1 MLRLIGGEIGK
12 KLKSVAELVQTLLSQ
27 AVETRA
33 IAKFMKKTKMVRKRT
48 PRKIKVIVWGR
59 MTDQFF

>member
-1 MLRLIGGEIGK
+1 MIDGENGK
-12 KLKSVAELVQTLLSQ
+12 KPKSVAELVQTLLSQ

-33 IAKFMKKTKMVRKRT
+33 IAKLMKKTKMVRKRI

>member
-1 MLRLIGGEIGK
+1 MLRLIDGEIGK

-33 IAKFMKKTKMVRKRT
+33 IVKFTKKTKMVRKRT
-48 PRKIKVIVWGR
+48 QRKIKIIV
-59 MTDQFF
+59 

>member
-1 MLRLIGGEIGK
+1 MIDWEIGK
-12 KLKSVAELVQTLLSQ
+12 KPRSVAELVQTLLSQ

-33 IAKFMKKTKMVRKRT
+33 IAKLMKKTKMVRKRI
-48 PRKIKVIVWGR
+48 PRKIKVIVRGR

>member
-1 MLRLIGGEIGK
+1 MIDGEIGK
-12 KLKSVAELVQTLLSQ
+12 KPKSVAELVQTLLSQ

-33 IAKFMKKTKMVRKRT
+33 IAKLMKKTKMVTKGI
-48 PRKIKVIVWGR
+48 PRKIKVIVCWR

>member
-1 MLRLIGGEIGK
+1 MIDGEIGK
-12 KLKSVAELVQTLLSQ
+12 KPKSVAELVQTLLSQ

-33 IAKFMKKTKMVRKRT
+33 IAKLMKKTKMVRKRI

>member
-1 MLRLIGGEIGK
+1 MIDGEIGK
-12 KLKSVAELVQTLLSQ
+12 KPKSVAELVQTLLSQ

-33 IAKFMKKTKMVRKRT
+33 IAKLMKKTKMVRKRI

-59 MTDQFF
+59 KTDQFF